1 MVRRVRSSQRCPHL
15 NSGSYGYVI
24 LQARG
29 MKVAGGIMI
38 DNQLTLRWRYY
49 PEFSRF
55 DRCSHESPYKGKS
68 KAGD

>member
-1 MVRRVRSSQRCPHL
+1 
-15 NSGSYGYVI
+15 
-24 LQARG
+24 

-55 DRCSHESPYKGKS
+55 DRCSHKSPYKGKS